1 MSFKGVLQDLGACAP
16 GLRKVDEDHSLSTH
30 LAEAAKWYEPSKL
43 VHDFYYMAVGILKH
57 LDVGPREALQT
68 IFVQVNPRCAERLQ
82 AEGEGLP
89 IRWPDPFESGLTNFD
104 DLRQYGAPCSILW
117 EVLGEHRKDL
127 QHVWDAFVEK
137 YGDHAYR
144 EPCPDCGEV
153 ECSCDRECEDCGC
166 YECQCDE
173 STSCIEEMKE
183 NLALLDA
190 SDQLQ
195 AVANDREPECLG
207 ELLALLQDRPAD
219 LFELLCRILPPEDY
233 QARMLPAFQEL
244 CQLYLKVSP
253 TDAVQESTKDF
264 CGHFMECFGWW
275 TNRGRRNEWDPRTRE
290 IFRAYIMAVRKRP
303 DGCWDDVPYRL
314 FSQLNDPTV
323 VDLGGWL
330 ENSAHAMLSTEN
342 YTLWKR
348 ECARILRSP
357 FTLGDLEGYWEKAT
371 AS

>member
-16 GLRKVDEDHSLSTH
+16 GLRRVDDDHSLSTH
-30 LAEAAKWYEPSKL
+30 LAEAAKWHEPIEL
-43 VHDFYYMAVGILKH
+43 VHDFYYMAMETLKH
-57 LDVGPREALQT
+57 LDDGPRGALQA
-68 IFVQVNPRCAERLQ
+68 IFVRVNQRCLERLQ
-82 AEGEGLP
+82 KEGEFYP
-89 IRWPDPFESGLTNFD
+89 KDWPDPTETGLTNFD
-104 DLRQYGAPCSILW
+104 DLRKGGAPYSILW
-117 EVLGEHRKDL
+117 EVLGEHRKEL
-127 QHVWDAFVEK
+127 QNIWDAFVEK

-173 STSCIEEMKE
+173 TASCIEEMKE

-195 AVANDREPECLG
+195 AVANDRKPECLG
-207 ELLALLQDRPAD
+207 DLLTLLQGRPAD
-219 LFELLCRILPPEDY
+219 LFELLCRILPLEDF
-233 QARMLPAFQEL
+233 QAQLLPAFREL

-264 CGHFMECFGWW
+264 CGHFTECFGWW
-275 TNRGRRNEWDPRTRE
+275 TNRSRRSEWDSRTRE
-290 IFRAYIMAVRKRP
+290 IFLAYTKAVRKRP
-303 DGCWDDVPYRL
+303 LGCWDDVPYSL

-323 VDLGGWL
+323 VDLGDWL
-330 ENSAHAMLSTEN
+330 EDAARVTLSSEN
-342 YTLWKR
+342 YTLWTR

-357 FTLGDLEGYWEKAT
+357 FTLGDLEVYWEKAT

>member
-16 GLRKVDEDHSLSTH
+16 GLRRVDNDHDLSTH
-30 LAEAAKWYEPSKL
+30 LAEAAKWYKPHEL
-43 VHDFYYMAVGILKH
+43 VNDFHYMALAVLGKMDEGLQK
-57 LDVGPREALQT
+57 ALQAT
-68 IFVQVNPRCAERLQ
+68 FVQVNQRCLERLQ
-82 AEGEGLP
+82 AEGEFCP
-89 IRWPDPFESGLTNFD
+89 KNWPDPTETGLTNFG
-104 DLRQYGAPCSILW
+104 DLRKGEAPCSLLW
-117 EVLGEHRKDL
+117 EVLGEHRKEL
-127 QHVWDAFVEK
+127 QNVWDAFVEK
-137 YGDHAYR
+137 HGDHAYR
-144 EPCPDCGEV
+144 EPCPDCEEV

-166 YECQCDE
+166 YECRCDE
-173 STSCIEEMKE
+173 AAHNIEALQEG
-183 NLALLDA
+183 LATLDA

-195 AVANDREPECLG
+195 AVAYARGPECLG
-207 ELLALLQDRPAD
+207 ELLSILQGRPAN
-219 LFELLCRILPPEDY
+219 LFELLCLLLPLEAF

-264 CGHFMECFGWW
+264 CAHFTECFGWW
-275 TNRGRRNEWDPRTRE
+275 TNRGRRNEWDTRTRE
-290 IFRAYIMAVRKRP
+290 IFRAYTMAVRKRP

-330 ENSAHAMLSTEN
+330 ENSAQEMLSTEN

-357 FTLGDLEGYWEKAT
+357 FTLGELEGYWEKAT